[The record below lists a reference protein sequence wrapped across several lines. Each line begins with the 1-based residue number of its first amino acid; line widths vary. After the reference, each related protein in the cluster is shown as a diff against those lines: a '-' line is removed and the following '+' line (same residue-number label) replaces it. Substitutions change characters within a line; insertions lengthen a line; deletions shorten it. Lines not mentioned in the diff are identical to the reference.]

1 MVLLLSLIDSRD
13 FPPGC
18 GVSPG
23 FGVHRVG
30 WFGTEVGYGIWVGV
44 IIVIVISRSSA
55 CSRSTSTRTAA
66 STTTTTT
73 TTTICVIGIFFPN
86 IITSFRNHDC
96 TFVKL
101 TFCAVIYS
109 REGG

>member
-44 IIVIVISRSSA
+44 IIVIVIIISSSSSRSS
-55 CSRSTSTRTAA
+55 STRAAA
-66 STTTTTT
+66 STTTAS
-73 TTTICVIGIFFPN
+73 TTICVIGIIFFSN

-101 TFCAVIYS
+101 SFCAVIYS